1 MRAFSWH
8 SRVLPLTMVAIAL
21 LFADKAVSLV
31 REATAD
37 GASQPAA
44 VAGSPFIPAALA
56 AVAGPI
62 AAGKPGPSPMPVTSD
77 APKLPSMP
85 DVAPVTPAE
94 LQLLQDLRKRRGRL
108 DEREHRLDQRNDL
121 LQSAEL
127 KLQSKLDELT
137 ALQQRLE
144 QLDDE
149 RRKRGSANWSGLVKM
164 YEDMKPRDA
173 ATIFNVL
180 DVSVLLE
187 VLDRMDERKAA
198 FILAGMLPERA
209 RLATQMLAQKRTRQ
223 DVVAP
228 ASAPDPPG

>member
-1 MRAFSWH
+1 MRSFSWH

-21 LFADKAVSLV
+21 LFADKAVGLV
-31 REATAD
+31 QDATAG
-37 GASQPAA
+37 GANQPAA
-44 VAGSPFIPAALA
+44 AVGGAIIPAAM
-56 AVAGPI
+56 
-62 AAGKPGPSPMPVTSD
+62 AAGADPVAMGKPTSSAMPATPN
-77 APKLPSMP
+77 APKLPSVS

-94 LQLLQDLRKRRGRL
+94 LQLLQDLRKRRSAL
-108 DEREHRLDQRNDL
+108 DDREHQMDQRNEL

-144 QLDDE
+144 QLAE
-149 RRKRGSANWSGLVKM
+149 QRRKRGSANWSGLVKM

-228 ASAPDPPG
+228 AIVPDPPS